1 MDTNAVVIKKRGQS
15 NATTYEYEGTIRLA
29 DKGSD
34 FAVFHFDKVLFK
46 CSFGEYLIDG
56 YLNCPL
62 LEEYE
67 L

>member
-1 MDTNAVVIKKRGQS
+1 MFSFVLSRDI